1 MGDCKTAGEQ
11 HSRKHPNTNP
21 TRGDD
26 TSTSCG
32 TLRPEGS
39 HVVGAHKAV
48 RVARGESAEH
58 AIVEVYDILNCG
70 PRNRFVVRGENGELR
85 VVHNCGAAYT
95 EDGTV
100 AIPAG
105 PRVELVR
112 EVIEE
117 ADAKVIVFVP
127 LTGALNMVADELRKD
142 YTVEVVHG
150 GVSKNERD
158 RIFGDF
164 QKAKDPRV
172 LVANA
177 AAMSHGL
184 TLTAANVIVWYAPT
198 TSNEVYEQANARI
211 VRPGQKLNTLIVHV
225 EGSDVERKMYERLQ
239 NKGRMQGL
247 LLDMLKNDQQ

>member
-100 AIPAG
+100 EIPAG
-105 PRVELVR
+105 PRIELVR
-112 EVIEE
+112 EIIEE
-117 ADAKVIVFVP
+117 AEGKVIVFVP
-127 LTGALNMVADELRKD
+127 LRGALDMVAKELSKH
-142 YTVEVVHG
+142 YSVAVVHG
-150 GVSKNERD
+150 GVSKTDRD

-164 QKAKDPRV
+164 QKARDPRV
-172 LVANA
+172 LVSVAS
-177 AAMSHGL
+177 AMSHGL
-184 TLTAANVIVWYAPT
+184 TLTASNTIIWYAPT
-198 TSNEVYEQANARI
+198 TSNEVTEQANARI
-211 VRPGQKLNTLIVHV
+211 TRPGQTRNTLIVNI
-225 EGSDVERKMYERLQ
+225 EGSDIERKMYERLK
-239 NKGRMQGL
+239 NKSSMQGL
-247 LLDMLKNDQQ
+247 LLDMLKGEQR